1 MFLILNF
8 LYLGKSLYVR
18 ESYCFCY
25 CLGSISTLDYHQRGG
40 PKSVCDANLALESV
54 VTLEVTTMVEGLKL
68 GLGWRLK
75 QHLPLEGLYSFL

>member
-8 LYLGKSLYVR
+8 LYLGKILYVR
-18 ESYCFCY
+18 ESYCFFI
-25 CLGSISTLDYHQRGG
+25 ISAASRPDYHQRGG